1 MAEELVSVV
10 IPVRNEAASIEA
22 TIESIV
28 AQDYPGRIE
37 IVVADGL
44 SDDGTREILEGLSA
58 KHEGFRYVDSPTG
71 RTPNGLN
78 LAIHA
83 SRGDIIVRC
92 DGHAELPPDYVRT
105 AVAVLNETGA
115 VNVGG
120 RQHAVGVGWMQRA
133 IAYAMTSRIGV
144 GDARFHYG
152 GKAGPVDTVYLGVF
166 RREPLFAAGL
176 FDEELTR
183 NQDYELNIRLR
194 ANGGVVW
201 FDPRL
206 EVVYRPRSSLRR
218 LGLQYF
224 QYGNWKRRVIRMHP
238 ASTRL
243 RQLIPPL
250 FVIGLLAS
258 LVLAFTPWRLFAL
271 PIPCLYLV
279 LLGAGTA
286 AQLWRTRDAAALAM
300 PAAVATMH
308 VAWGVGF
315 LMGAQEQVG
324 TTAGRGRN
332 P

>member
-1 MAEELVSVV
+1 MAEDLVSVV
-10 IPVRNEAASIEA
+10 LPVRNEAESLEA
-22 TIESIV
+22 TIASIV

-37 IVVADGL
+37 IVVADGM
-44 SDDGTREILEGLSA
+44 SDDGTRELLDDLSS
-58 KHEGFRYVDSPTG
+58 RYEQLRRIDNPTG

-83 SRGDIIVRC
+83 ARGDIIVRC

-105 AVAVLNETGA
+105 AVTALNETGA

-120 RQHAVGVGWMQRA
+120 IQRAVGVDWMQRA
-133 IAYAMTSRIGV
+133 IAYAMTSRVGV

-152 GKAGPVDTVYLGVF
+152 GEAGPVDTVYLGVF
-166 RREPLFAAGL
+166 RREPLLAAGL

-206 EVVYRPRSSLRR
+206 EVVYRPRSSLRK
-218 LGLQYF
+218 LASQYF
-224 QYGNWKRRVIRMHP
+224 QYGSWKRRVIRMHP
-238 ASTRL
+238 ESTRL

-250 FVIGLLAS
+250 FVIALLAS
-258 LVLAFTPWRLFAL
+258 LALVFTPWRLAAL
-271 PIPCLYLV
+271 PLPILYLL
-279 LLGAGTA
+279 LLGSATA
-286 AQLWRTRDAAALAM
+286 VQLGRTRDPAALAM

-308 VAWGVGF
+308 IAWGFGF
-315 LMGAQEQVG
+315 LAGAPERPSG
-324 TTAGRGRN
+324 
-332 P
+332 